1 MDSNEKENSNN
12 SIFKC
17 HICGTLLSFDF
28 YVENNEFIIFY
39 SCVNGH
45 KNKSKLIDFMRK
57 SHICK
62 RGKKIYQNETCC
74 SIHYS
79 DKSLYCKNCE
89 KKICNK
95 CEQKHKEHIIVDLN
109 KYFFTLQEQK
119 DLISSLLE
127 IEKKIIKLEQLKN
140 DILTYLNKI
149 IESNFLM
156 LSFSRQYLLS
166 SLKEK
171 YLNFYN
177 IKNFKLLK
185 SFYQPT
191 KTKIFEQII
200 QLGEKFLSSFNLT
213 FQNDLIC
220 KNSLT
225 SHKNYIYTLNILS
238 DGRLISCSSDNLIK
252 IYNTNYE
259 VDYILNIHSGSVY
272 YISQLNS
279 GNLISCS
286 RDKTI
291 KIIKLLDNHKYNIE
305 QTLEG
310 HNYAVEKVI
319 EPKNNFLASV
329 SYDKYLRI
337 WEKKDLNYELIKS
350 TQFQTATSDS
360 GLFKINDNEF
370 LTISIVN
377 KSIQFWT
384 TEYFTCFSTIKNIK
398 TQFST
403 SNVIKVNKDLLCIGG
418 IDLVSFYLIKL
429 STHQLLLNI
438 NNNMK
443 ILSMVKC
450 IDGNFWVGY
459 ETNNLNQYIA
469 KYKYDGV
476 SLIKIMDIKYNL
488 NYSISSITELKDG
501 SLAIGNR
508 EGVIQI
514 LK

>member
-74 SIHYS
+74 SFHYS
-79 DKSLYCKNCE
+79 NNSLYCKNCE

-140 DILTYLNKI
+140 DILNYLNKI

-166 SLKEK
+166 SLKEE
-171 YLNFYN
+171 YSNFYN

-259 VDYILNIHSGSVY
+259 VDYIS
-272 YISQLNS
+272 
-279 GNLISCS
+279 
-286 RDKTI
+286 
-291 KIIKLLDNHKYNIE
+291 
-305 QTLEG
+305 
-310 HNYAVEKVI
+310 
-319 EPKNNFLASV
+319 
-329 SYDKYLRI
+329 
-337 WEKKDLNYELIKS
+337 
-350 TQFQTATSDS
+350 
-360 GLFKINDNEF
+360 
-370 LTISIVN
+370 
-377 KSIQFWT
+377 
-384 TEYFTCFSTIKNIK
+384 
-398 TQFST
+398 
-403 SNVIKVNKDLLCIGG
+403 
-418 IDLVSFYLIKL
+418 
-429 STHQLLLNI
+429 
-438 NNNMK
+438 
-443 ILSMVKC
+443 
-450 IDGNFWVGY
+450 
-459 ETNNLNQYIA
+459 
-469 KYKYDGV
+469 
-476 SLIKIMDIKYNL
+476 
-488 NYSISSITELKDG
+488 
-501 SLAIGNR
+501 
-508 EGVIQI
+508 
-514 LK
+514 